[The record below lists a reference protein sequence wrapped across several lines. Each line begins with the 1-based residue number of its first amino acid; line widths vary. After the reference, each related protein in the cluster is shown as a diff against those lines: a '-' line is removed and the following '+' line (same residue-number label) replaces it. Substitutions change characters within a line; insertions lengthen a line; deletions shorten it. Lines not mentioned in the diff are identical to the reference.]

1 MDPVQISRVLEFHHE
16 LCSEGGEAQA
26 RKDHQNLETF
36 YIVDEEGEL
45 TDEDHTEIA
54 KVQREKSNQQD
65 VDQELGESQERI
77 GEILLYSKKDTEDV
91 LSSEYEHH

>member
-1 MDPVQISRVLEFHHE
+1 MEDQV
-16 LCSEGGEAQA
+16 

-36 YIVDEEGEL
+36 CIADEGAEL

>member
-1 MDPVQISRVLEFHHE
+1 M
-16 LCSEGGEAQA
+16 
-26 RKDHQNLETF
+26 
-36 YIVDEEGEL
+36 

-77 GEILLYSKKDTEDV
+77 GEILLYSKKDKEDA
-91 LSSEYEHH
+91 LSWKCEHH